1 MTPQRAEEFL
11 DTLSTPR
18 PSGAGFGTWAYHGA
32 RVVVLLALVL
42 LVSMLFPATSVPDFP
57 VVEVG
62 MVPESDIIAQVSFPL
77 AKSDVELRQE
87 REEAAASVPPIFTI
101 DATAADSMLR
111 SVRMFLGYVD
121 SAATTGGSDLT
132 VRNEMRDVLSAY
144 GITPTDEFIALLRT
158 DNNRRALQTSLE
170 RTIRNVLPG
179 GVARTS
185 DLEGLRASQLRITG
199 GERDR
204 LVDRDSVRTQANVY
218 DAARGNIPWSAPAG
232 LSDVQHLV
240 LVRFF
245 RPSLRLDAAATDT
258 ARARARAAVS
268 TTKGEVL
275 RGERILA
282 AHEPVREDDAAR
294 VAAYREH
301 LVSIGAMGE
310 GSGSLAR
317 QAGASIINLALLSI
331 FAGLLFFYRPGVYQ
345 DFRSVLLVALL
356 MAMAI
361 TAAAVISRSD
371 SPVELVP
378 MAFPALVVAMLW
390 DGRLALNMSLVLA
403 LLLGAQTPFLSLSS
417 HLMLAIGGAAAALS
431 VRVVRRRSQGLI
443 LGAFVAFCYALLA
456 LALGLLRGEVGAG
469 VLESTAWGA
478 VNGIGSALLAL
489 GFMPVFEAFT
499 RITTDQTLLELADL
513 NRPLLKRLSLEASG
527 TYAHSINVA
536 NLAEAAARAI
546 DANALL
552 VRVGA
557 YYHDVGKLAAPQ
569 YFIENQARGRNPHDQ
584 LDPGTSAA
592 LVRSHVLEGMRLAEQ
607 ANLPEAVMEFI
618 PEHHGTQKIVY
629 FLDQAR
635 RRDEN
640 VDPAEFT
647 YQGPRPQSRETAI
660 LMLADSIESAMKVLQ
675 DPTAER
681 IRELVE
687 RIVAGKIAEGQLEDA
702 PLTMRELSRIKQQF
716 VTVLLGMYHHR
727 IDYPTQQVPPPAPV
741 AAAGRASP

>member
-1 MTPQRAEEFL
+1 MAAQRAEEFL
-11 DTLSTPR
+11 DTLSVPR
-18 PSGAGFGTWAYHGA
+18 PTGAGLGTWLYHGA
-32 RVVVLLALVL
+32 RVVVVLALVL
-42 LVSMLFPATSVPDFP
+42 LTSLLFPATSVPDFP

-62 MVPESDIIAQVSFPL
+62 MVAESDMIAQVSFPL
-77 AKSDVELRQE
+77 PKSDAELRQE
-87 REEAAASVPPIFTI
+87 QEEAAASVPPIFTI
-101 DATAADSMLR
+101 DTTAADTMLQ
-111 SVRMFLGYVD
+111 SVRTFLGYVD

-132 VRNEMRDVLSAY
+132 VRQEMREVLSSY

-158 DNNRRALQTSLE
+158 ENNRRALQTSLE
-170 RTIRNVLPG
+170 RTIRSVLPR
-179 GVARTS
+179 GVARAS
-185 DLEGLRASQLRITG
+185 DLEGLRAGQLRITG
-199 GERDR
+199 GERDQ
-204 LVDRDSVRTQANVY
+204 LVDRDSVRTQADLY

-232 LSDVQHLV
+232 LSDIQHLV

-258 ARARARAAVS
+258 ARARARAAVP

-275 RGERILA
+275 RGERILS
-282 AHEPVREDDAAR
+282 AHEPIREEDARR
-294 VAAYREH
+294 VAAYKEH
-301 LVSIGAMGE
+301 LISIGALGE
-310 GSGSLAR
+310 GSGSFAR
-317 QAGASIINLALLSI
+317 QVGAFIINLSLLSI
-331 FAGLLFFYRPGVYQ
+331 FAGLMFFYRPTVYQ

-356 MAMAI
+356 MATTIA
-361 TAAAVISRSD
+361 AAAVIAGSGA
-371 SPVELVP
+371 PFELVP
-378 MAFPALVVAMLW
+378 MAFPALVIAMLW
-390 DGRLALNMSLVLA
+390 DGRMALNMSLVLA

-431 VRVVRRRSQGLI
+431 VRVVRRRAQGLI
-443 LGAFVAFCYALLA
+443 LGAFVAFSYALLA

-469 VLESTAWGA
+469 VFESAAWGT

-489 GFMPVFEAFT
+489 GFMPLFEAFT

-536 NLAEAAARAI
+536 NLAEAAAHAI
-546 DANALL
+546 GANALL

-592 LVRSHVLEGMRLAEQ
+592 LVRSHVLEGIRLAEQ
-607 ANLPEAVMEFI
+607 ANLPEAVKQFI
-618 PEHHGTQKIVY
+618 PEHHGTQKIAY
-629 FLDQAR
+629 FLEQAR
-635 RRDEN
+635 RRDES
-640 VDPAEFT
+640 VDASEFT
-647 YQGPRPQSRETAI
+647 YQGPKPQSRETAI

-681 IRELVE
+681 IRELVD
-687 RIVAGKIAEGQLEDA
+687 RIVAGKIAEGQLEEA
-702 PLTMRELSRIKQQF
+702 PLTMRELSLIKQQF
-716 VTVLLGMYHHR
+716 VSVLLGMYHHR
-727 IDYPTQQVPPPAPV
+727 IDYPTQQVPPAAPV

>member
-1 MTPQRAEEFL
+1 MAAQRAEEFL
-11 DTLSTPR
+11 DTLSVPR
-18 PSGAGFGTWAYHGA
+18 PTGAGLGTWLYHGA
-32 RVVVLLALVL
+32 RVVVVLALVL
-42 LVSMLFPATSVPDFP
+42 LTSLLFPATSVPDFP

-62 MVPESDIIAQVSFPL
+62 MVAESDMIAQVSFPL
-77 AKSDVELRQE
+77 PKSDAELRQE
-87 REEAAASVPPIFTI
+87 QEEAAASVPPIFTI
-101 DATAADSMLR
+101 DTTAADTMLQ
-111 SVRMFLGYVD
+111 SVRTFLGYVD

-132 VRNEMRDVLSAY
+132 VRQEMREVLSSY

-158 DNNRRALQTSLE
+158 ENNRRALQTSLE
-170 RTIRNVLPG
+170 RTIRSVLPR
-179 GVARTS
+179 GVARAS
-185 DLEGLRASQLRITG
+185 DLEGLRAGQLRITG
-199 GERDR
+199 GERDQ
-204 LVDRDSVRTQANVY
+204 LVDRDSVRTQADLY

-232 LSDVQHLV
+232 LSDIQHLV

-258 ARARARAAVS
+258 ARARARAAVP

-275 RGERILA
+275 RGERILS
-282 AHEPVREDDAAR
+282 AHEPNRQEDARR
-294 VAAYREH
+294 VAAYKEH
-301 LVSIGAMGE
+301 LISNGALGE
-310 GSGSLAR
+310 GSGSFAR
-317 QAGASIINLALLSI
+317 QVGAFIINLSLLSI
-331 FAGLLFFYRPGVYQ
+331 FAGLMFFYRPTVYQ

-356 MAMAI
+356 MATTIA
-361 TAAAVISRSD
+361 AAAVIAGSGA
-371 SPVELVP
+371 PFELVP
-378 MAFPALVVAMLW
+378 MAFPALVIAMLW
-390 DGRLALNMSLVLA
+390 DGRMALNMSLVLA

-431 VRVVRRRSQGLI
+431 VRVVRRRAQGLI
-443 LGAFVAFCYALLA
+443 LGAFVAFSYALLA

-469 VLESTAWGA
+469 VFESAAWGT

-489 GFMPVFEAFT
+489 GFMPLFEAFT

-536 NLAEAAARAI
+536 NLAEAAAHAI
-546 DANALL
+546 GANALL

-592 LVRSHVLEGMRLAEQ
+592 LVRSHVLEGIRLAEQ
-607 ANLPEAVMEFI
+607 ANLPEAVKQFI
-618 PEHHGTQKIVY
+618 PEHHGTQKIAY
-629 FLDQAR
+629 FLEQAR
-635 RRDEN
+635 RRDES
-640 VDPAEFT
+640 VDASEFT
-647 YQGPRPQSRETAI
+647 YQGPKPQSRETAI

-681 IRELVE
+681 IRELVD
-687 RIVAGKIAEGQLEDA
+687 RIVAGKIAEGQLEEA
-702 PLTMRELSRIKQQF
+702 PLTMRELSLIKQQF
-716 VTVLLGMYHHR
+716 VSVLLGMYHHR

>member
-1 MTPQRAEEFL
+1 MAAQRAEEFL
-11 DTLSTPR
+11 DTLSVPR
-18 PSGAGFGTWAYHGA
+18 PTGAGLGTWLYHGA
-32 RVVVLLALVL
+32 RVVVVLALVL
-42 LVSMLFPATSVPDFP
+42 LTSLLFPATSVPDFP

-62 MVPESDIIAQVSFPL
+62 MVAESDMIAQVSFPL
-77 AKSDVELRQE
+77 PKSDAELRQE
-87 REEAAASVPPIFTI
+87 QEEAAASVPPIFTI
-101 DATAADSMLR
+101 DTTAADTMLQ
-111 SVRMFLGYVD
+111 SVRTFLGYVD

-132 VRNEMRDVLSAY
+132 VRQEMREVLSSY

-158 DNNRRALQTSLE
+158 ENNRRALQTSLE
-170 RTIRNVLPG
+170 RTIRSVLPR
-179 GVARTS
+179 GVARAS
-185 DLEGLRASQLRITG
+185 DLEGLRAGQLRITG
-199 GERDR
+199 GERDQ
-204 LVDRDSVRTQANVY
+204 LVDRDSVRTQADLY

-232 LSDVQHLV
+232 LSDIQHLV

-258 ARARARAAVS
+258 ARARARAAVP

-275 RGERILA
+275 RGERILS
-282 AHEPVREDDAAR
+282 AHEPIREEDARR
-294 VAAYREH
+294 VAAYKEH
-301 LVSIGAMGE
+301 LISIGALGE
-310 GSGSLAR
+310 GSGTFAR
-317 QAGASIINLALLSI
+317 QVGAFIINLSLLSI
-331 FAGLLFFYRPGVYQ
+331 FAGLMFFYRPTVYQ

-356 MAMAI
+356 MATTIA
-361 TAAAVISRSD
+361 AAAVIAGSGA
-371 SPVELVP
+371 PFELVP
-378 MAFPALVVAMLW
+378 MAFPALVIAMLW
-390 DGRLALNMSLVLA
+390 DGRMALNMSLVLA

-431 VRVVRRRSQGLI
+431 VRVVRRRAQGLI
-443 LGAFVAFCYALLA
+443 LGAFVAFSYALLA

-469 VLESTAWGA
+469 VFESAAWGT

-489 GFMPVFEAFT
+489 GFMPLFEAFT

-536 NLAEAAARAI
+536 NLAEAAAHAI
-546 DANALL
+546 GANALL

-592 LVRSHVLEGMRLAEQ
+592 LVRSHVLEGIRLAEQ
-607 ANLPEAVMEFI
+607 ANLPEAVKQFI
-618 PEHHGTQKIVY
+618 PEHHGTQKIAY
-629 FLDQAR
+629 FLEQAR
-635 RRDEN
+635 RRDES
-640 VDPAEFT
+640 VDASEFT
-647 YQGPRPQSRETAI
+647 YQGPKPQSRETAI

-681 IRELVE
+681 IRELVD
-687 RIVAGKIAEGQLEDA
+687 RIVAGKIAEGQLEEA
-702 PLTMRELSRIKQQF
+702 PLTMRELSLIKQQF
-716 VTVLLGMYHHR
+716 VSVLLGMYHHR

>member
-1 MTPQRAEEFL
+1 MAAQRAEEFL
-11 DTLSTPR
+11 DTLSVPR
-18 PSGAGFGTWAYHGA
+18 PTGAGLGTWLYHGA
-32 RVVVLLALVL
+32 RVVVVLALVL
-42 LVSMLFPATSVPDFP
+42 LTSLLFPATSVPDFP

-62 MVPESDIIAQVSFPL
+62 MVAESDMIAQVSFPL
-77 AKSDVELRQE
+77 PKSDAELRQE
-87 REEAAASVPPIFTI
+87 QEEAAASVPPIFTI
-101 DATAADSMLR
+101 DTTAADTMLQ
-111 SVRMFLGYVD
+111 SVRTFLGYVD

-132 VRNEMRDVLSAY
+132 VRQEMREVLSSY

-158 DNNRRALQTSLE
+158 ENNRRALQTSLE
-170 RTIRNVLPG
+170 RTIRSVLPR
-179 GVARTS
+179 GVARAS
-185 DLEGLRASQLRITG
+185 DLEGLRAGQLRITG
-199 GERDR
+199 GERDQ
-204 LVDRDSVRTQANVY
+204 LVDRDSVRTQADLY

-232 LSDVQHLV
+232 LSDIQHLV

-258 ARARARAAVS
+258 ARARARAAVP

-275 RGERILA
+275 RGERILS
-282 AHEPVREDDAAR
+282 AHEPIREEDARR
-294 VAAYREH
+294 VAAYKEH
-301 LVSIGAMGE
+301 LISIGALGE
-310 GSGSLAR
+310 GSGSFAR
-317 QAGASIINLALLSI
+317 QVGAFIINLSLLSI
-331 FAGLLFFYRPGVYQ
+331 FAGLMFFYRPTVYQ

-356 MAMAI
+356 MATTIA
-361 TAAAVISRSD
+361 AAAVIAGSGA
-371 SPVELVP
+371 PFELVP
-378 MAFPALVVAMLW
+378 MAFPALVIAMLW
-390 DGRLALNMSLVLA
+390 DGRMALNMSLVLA

-431 VRVVRRRSQGLI
+431 VRVVRRRAQGLI
-443 LGAFVAFCYALLA
+443 LGAFVAFSYALLA

-469 VLESTAWGA
+469 VFESAAWGT

-489 GFMPVFEAFT
+489 GFMPLFEAFT

-536 NLAEAAARAI
+536 NLAEAAAHAI
-546 DANALL
+546 GANALL

-592 LVRSHVLEGMRLAEQ
+592 LVRSHVLEGIRLAEQ
-607 ANLPEAVMEFI
+607 ANLPEAVKQFI
-618 PEHHGTQKIVY
+618 PEHHGTQKIAY
-629 FLDQAR
+629 FLEQAR
-635 RRDEN
+635 RRDES
-640 VDPAEFT
+640 VDASEFT
-647 YQGPRPQSRETAI
+647 YQGPKPQSRETAI

-681 IRELVE
+681 IRELVD
-687 RIVAGKIAEGQLEDA
+687 RIVAGKIAEGQLEEA
-702 PLTMRELSRIKQQF
+702 PLTMRELSLIKQQF
-716 VTVLLGMYHHR
+716 VSVLLGMYHHR

>member
-1 MTPQRAEEFL
+1 MAAQRAEEFL
-11 DTLSTPR
+11 DTLSVPR
-18 PSGAGFGTWAYHGA
+18 PTGAGLGTWLYHGA
-32 RVVVLLALVL
+32 RVVVVLALVL
-42 LVSMLFPATSVPDFP
+42 LTSLLFPATSVPDFP

-62 MVPESDIIAQVSFPL
+62 MVAESDMIAQVSFPL
-77 AKSDVELRQE
+77 PKSDAELRQE
-87 REEAAASVPPIFTI
+87 QEEAAASVPPIFTI
-101 DATAADSMLR
+101 DTTAADTMLQ
-111 SVRMFLGYVD
+111 SVRTFLGYVD

-132 VRNEMRDVLSAY
+132 VRQEMREVLSSY

-158 DNNRRALQTSLE
+158 ENNRRALQTSLE
-170 RTIRNVLPG
+170 RTIRSVLPR
-179 GVARTS
+179 GVARAS
-185 DLEGLRASQLRITG
+185 DLEGLRAGQLRITG
-199 GERDR
+199 GERDQ
-204 LVDRDSVRTQANVY
+204 LVDRDSVRTQADLY

-232 LSDVQHLV
+232 LSDIQHLV

-258 ARARARAAVS
+258 ARARARAAVP

-275 RGERILA
+275 RGERILS
-282 AHEPVREDDAAR
+282 AHEPIREEDARR
-294 VAAYREH
+294 VAAYKEH
-301 LVSIGAMGE
+301 LISIGALGE
-310 GSGSLAR
+310 GSGSFAR
-317 QAGASIINLALLSI
+317 QVGAFIINLSLLSI
-331 FAGLLFFYRPGVYQ
+331 FAGLMFFYRPTVYQ

-356 MAMAI
+356 MATTIA
-361 TAAAVISRSD
+361 AAAVIAGSGA
-371 SPVELVP
+371 PFELVP
-378 MAFPALVVAMLW
+378 MAFPALVIAMLW
-390 DGRLALNMSLVLA
+390 DGRMALNMSLVLA

-431 VRVVRRRSQGLI
+431 VRVVRRRAQGLI
-443 LGAFVAFCYALLA
+443 LGAFVAFSYALLA

-469 VLESTAWGA
+469 VFESAAWGT

-489 GFMPVFEAFT
+489 GFMPLFEAFT

-536 NLAEAAARAI
+536 NLAEAAAHAI
-546 DANALL
+546 GANALL

-592 LVRSHVLEGMRLAEQ
+592 LVRSHVLEGIRLAEQ
-607 ANLPEAVMEFI
+607 ANLPEAVKQFI
-618 PEHHGTQKIVY
+618 PEHHGTQKIAY
-629 FLDQAR
+629 FLEQAR
-635 RRDEN
+635 RRDES
-640 VDPAEFT
+640 VDASEFT
-647 YQGPRPQSRETAI
+647 YQGPKPQSRETAI

-681 IRELVE
+681 IRELVN
-687 RIVAGKIAEGQLEDA
+687 RIVAGKIAEGQLEEA
-702 PLTMRELSRIKQQF
+702 PLTMRELSLIKQQF
-716 VTVLLGMYHHR
+716 VSVLLGMYHHR